1 LRCDISENYQGSSVL
16 FGVPALDLL
25 TLASVAGLLVAVGLF
40 ARYVPARRAMKVD
53 PMVALR
59 YE

>member
-1 LRCDISENYQGSSVL
+1 MTHALSSVL
-16 FGVPALDLL
+16 FGVIQTD
-25 TLASVAGLLVAVGLF
+25 VVMFAGLTFLLALVAAL
-40 ARYVPARRAMKVD
+40 AAYMPARWAMKVD